1 MLHALLI
8 GNGHTPQAEFLKP
21 LAQQADWVLAADGG
35 ADRAL
40 AAGVT
45 PDVIIGDLDSV
56 SAEAKKCVRPEN
68 LIFVDN
74 QNNTDL
80 EKALDWLLS
89 RGCKAVTLTG
99 FMGGRLDF
107 TLGNFLSVFP
117 YARHMQLTF
126 AGPGW
131 KIYPVEKPRRF
142 PCTPGTRVSLIP
154 LKTCSGVTLSGLKY
168 PLKNARLPFGQTGR
182 TLSNQTTGK
191 TFTVTLK
198 SGFLFVYAEEKPAS

>member
-1 MLHALLI
+1 MLRALLI
-8 GNGHTPQAEFLKP
+8 GNGQTPQAEFLKP
-21 LAQQADWVLAADGG
+21 LAQAADWVLAADGG

-45 PDVIIGDLDSV
+45 PDAIIGDLDSV
-56 SAEAKKCVRPEN
+56 SARAKQCVRPEN

-80 EKALDWLLS
+80 EKALDFLLA
-89 RGCKAVTLTG
+89 RGCRHVTLTG

-117 YARHMQLTF
+117 YAKKMQLTF

-131 KIYPVEKPRRF
+131 KIYPVEHARRF
-142 PCTPGTRVSLIP
+142 ACQPGTRVSLIP
-154 LKTCSGVTLSGLKY
+154 LKTCRGVTISGLKY
-168 PLKNARLPFGQTGR
+168 PLKNALLPFGKTGR

-191 TFTVTLK
+191 AFTVSLR
-198 SGFLFVYAEEKPAS
+198 SGFLFVYAEE